1 MTRLGRALTAVLRAS
16 RLLALALA
24 VYGVS
29 LGLAWLGARAPLLDP
44 ALYRHGAAGAALFV
58 LAASLL
64 VGIGLPRQSVAF
76 LGGYVFGA
84 GWGAALA
91 LAAQGAG
98 CLGNL
103 LFARR
108 LGRAWV
114 RARFGGRAAAL
125 DRFLA
130 RRPFATILMLRLLPI
145 GNNLTLNLL
154 AGITTIP
161 ARPFLLAS
169 LIGYLPQTLVFSLIG
184 GGIRLE
190 RGTQIAVAVI
200 LFSVSGLLGWGLM
213 RSHRHDAEMSAPFAP
228 GPKMASGGGLLFINS
243 SDNDGTTSE

>member
-114 RARFGGRAAAL
+114 RARLGERAAAL

-130 RRPFATILMLRLLPI
+130 RKPFATILMLRLLPV

-200 LFSVSGLLGWGLM
+200 LFIVSGFLGWGLM
-213 RSHRHDAEMSAPFAP
+213 QSHRRDAGTSALP
-228 GPKMASGGGLLFINS
+228 GPHEAAA
-243 SDNDGTTSE
+243 DGRRVG